1 MVHKHCL
8 GGSRRGRAWGW
19 LVLVVVLLTGCHKPT
34 HGTEPGDVAA
44 DQVTAPP
51 ARSAK
56 EPKGPRTP
64 APVQPST
71 PSKRETAP
79 PDQTATD
86 STTVP
91 ATEVKPKP
99 PNQGEP
105 LLAWSTTKV
114 PKDEGLATYQEVW
127 STSIADSAVIRKI
140 YIAADGSAV
149 GYWADQLVTV
159 FQPNGTERSLKI
171 PQGHITAPLP
181 NLQTW
186 LTKQPHQEGALRAW
200 NLDGKVL
207 WESPAPP
214 GAIQVGPEGR
224 VIVISGGEKEKRNTV
239 VYLVDG
245 TVHWKTNQIGGAVSF
260 ADSSDFLIWD
270 QEMKR
275 WEIISPLGSL
285 RHGATT
291 LDERRSPFLVSLD
304 GSMLIDPENGVLE
317 VLQVP
322 EAKDATQAAGAS
334 GSSSGEQQPPA
345 LVQGPGP
352 LFASNRLDLFIF
364 LKFMGEH
371 SKLQALRRDG
381 TPLWAIPAGPVKGV
395 VAPDGRLVFL
405 LDGVGLRAVSG
416 ATGSHFWLLPGA
428 RDLVI
433 TPDGRYLLVLFSD
446 KLSLY
451 QASEQKTGVG

>member
-1 MVHKHCL
+1 MVHKQGL
-8 GGSRRGRAWGW
+8 GGSGRGRAWGW
-19 LVLVVVLLTGCHKPT
+19 LVLVVVLLTGCHKPN
-34 HGTEPGDVAA
+34 HGIEPEAVAA
-44 DQVTAPP
+44 DQVTAP
-51 ARSAK
+51 SAPSSK

-64 APVQPST
+64 APVQAST
-71 PSKRETAP
+71 PSKRETAST
-79 PDQTATD
+79 DQAATD
-86 STTVP
+86 SATVP
-91 ATEVKPKP
+91 AAEAKPKP

-127 STSIADSAVIRKI
+127 STSVADSAVIRQI
-140 YIAADGSAV
+140 YIADDGSAI
-149 GYWADQLVTV
+149 GYWADEQVTV
-159 FQPNGTERSLKI
+159 FEPSGTEWSLKI

-186 LTKQPHQEGALRAW
+186 LTKQPQQEGALQAR
-200 NLDGKVL
+200 DREGKLL
-207 WESPAPP
+207 WESAAPP
-214 GAIQVGPEGR
+214 GAIHVGPEGR
-224 VIVISGGEKEKRNTV
+224 VIVVSGGEKEKQDTV

-245 TVHWKTNQIGGAVSF
+245 KVHWKTNQIGGAVSF
-260 ADSSDFLIWD
+260 ADNSDLLIWD
-270 QEMKR
+270 QETKR

-291 LDERRSPFLVSLD
+291 ADKRKSPFLVSRD
-304 GSMLIDPENGVLE
+304 GKMLIDPENGVLE

-322 EAKDATQAAGAS
+322 EAKAASQATGAT
-334 GSSSGEQQPPA
+334 GSTSSEHQPPA

-371 SKLQALRRDG
+371 SKLQAVRRDG
-381 TPLWAIPAGPVKGV
+381 TLLWSIPAGPVKGV

-428 RDLVI
+428 RDLTI

-451 QASEQKTGVG
+451 QAPEQKAGVG